1 MANDETFLIFN
12 SGNVFLKS
20 GRLLW
25 WEFEKVGAT
34 CRFAKKKKNILL
46 FHTAGECVYSGKN
59 AAL

>member
-34 CRFAKKKKNILL
+34 CRFAKKKNILL
-46 FHTAGECVYSGKN
+46 FHAAGDVCLFG
-59 AAL
+59 